1 MKDLIK
7 SIRTELKY
15 LGYLF
20 LALLAIF
27 KIVFY
32 KENIF
37 ILIRTVLAL
46 FWLFI
51 LPGFALM
58 YIWKERFD
66 FLERLI
72 AGSVLGIALVG
83 LSSYYLTLFKLN
95 IRWQYILV
103 PLILLIVSIWYLLK
117 SHKQSDEKKTIDEVG
132 EK

>member
-1 MKDLIK
+1 
-7 SIRTELKY
+7 
-15 LGYLF
+15 
-20 LALLAIF
+20 
-27 KIVFY
+27 
-32 KENIF
+32 
-37 ILIRTVLAL
+37 
-46 FWLFI
+46 
-51 LPGFALM
+51 M

-117 SHKQSDEKKTIDEVG
+117 SHKQSDEKKTIDEIEG
-132 EK
+132 NDEMEGKLP